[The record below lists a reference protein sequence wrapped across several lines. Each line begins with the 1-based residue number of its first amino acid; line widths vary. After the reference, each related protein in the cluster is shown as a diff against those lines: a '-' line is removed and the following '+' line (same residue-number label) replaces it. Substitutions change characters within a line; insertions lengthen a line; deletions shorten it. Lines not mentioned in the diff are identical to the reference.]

1 MIKSEV
7 KKKTEA
13 SATIT
18 NTMIVVI
25 VVSRRDGQVTLA
37 VSLRTSCMNLN
48 GLKAI
53 VDDPCPPCD
62 DVEFKESKQPER
74 QSSCAQPSSEDEPPS
89 GPFFFREIK
98 AASDIRQGGP
108 TASAAMYCGPTQRSR
123 YRAVTRGYG

>member
-1 MIKSEV
+1 
-7 KKKTEA
+7 
-13 SATIT
+13 
-18 NTMIVVI
+18 MIVVM

-62 DVEFKESKQPER
+62 DLGVKESKQPVMP
-74 QSSCAQPSSEDEPPS
+74 STSSEDEPPS
-89 GPFFFREIK
+89 GPFFCREIK

-108 TASAAMYCGPTQRSR
+108 TASAAMYCGPVQRS
-123 YRAVTRGYG
+123 